1 MKPETSVGT
10 SAQAEGLLGGDTA
23 RMRALAEYLGHWRAM
38 SVDAVR
44 AACNQSSSRE
54 PIVDYDGKWRIKR
67 CARSRTGF
75 FERGLRATAVPSE
88 ETTSALHS
96 P

>member
-54 PIVDYDGKWRIKR
+54 PIVDYDEEVVHQTLRSLKDWVLREGS
-67 CARSRTGF
+67 ARNG
-75 FERGLRATAVPSE
+75 GPQ
-88 ETTSALHS
+88 
-96 P
+96 